1 MVNAWSLAGSIM
13 SGTFE
18 EDYPILK
25 NKNKESTKEDWQDF
39 WEEDGH
45 SVTGNPAPASPD
57 MFVFESPDGG
67 KTVTRRKPFE
77 SKKEVIQGDY
87 YKDIPWSNVED
98 NRGTEDRI
106 EFNTDGPHAAGPVE
120 ILGGV
125 GEDVISFGDSKD
137 TDLDWIE
144 KSGGFEWTPGSP
156 WPPEVPDEIKVE
168 HSDSWYDYKRNDP
181 NAENPFTDPKDRAR
195 ADFVVGAGN
204 TAATNDDLYMAD
216 IDDMYS
222 HYFDDNILRQPV
234 ADNFKF
240 FKYNEH
246 SMLDKAKNYIAST
259 YGSHYTGDK
268 GTQTLDLIE
277 GIGDAEAFCRSNAI
291 KYLSRFGK
299 KDGKNENDI
308 LKAIHYCTLLYHF
321 AGLHNDDSN

>member
-1 MVNAWSLAGSIM
+1 MVNAWSLAASILG
-13 SGTFE
+13 GTFE
-18 EDYPILK
+18 EDYPIVK
-25 NKNKESTKEDWQDF
+25 NKNKKTSDKDWQEF

-45 SVTGNPAPASPD
+45 SLTGNPAPASPD
-57 MFVFESPDGG
+57 TFVFESPDGG

-87 YKDIPWSNVED
+87 YKDIPWSGVED
-98 NRGTEDRI
+98 NRD
-106 EFNTDGPHAAGPVE
+106 A
-120 ILGGV
+120 
-125 GEDVISFGDSKD
+125 
-137 TDLDWIE
+137 DLDWIE

-156 WPPEVPDEIKVE
+156 WPPSIPEDISDRDPE
-168 HSDSWYDYKRNDP
+168 HSDAYYDYKRNDP
-181 NAENPFTDPKDRAR
+181 NAENPFTDPKDRER

-204 TAATNDDLYMAD
+204 TAAINDDRYMAD

-222 HYFDDNILRQPV
+222 HYFDDNEFRQPV

-299 KDGKNENDI
+299 KDGKNEKDI